1 MLLFAE
7 LALQQFD
14 GFAQIALDGDDWAL
28 LQLPLFVGEIGAQGR
43 QLGFI
48 LFVNSCIFIGNYP
61 GPGSHWEMYLL
72 QEFPGYN
79 GIPLPEFWEDR
90 FGSWL

>member
-48 LFVNSCIFIGNYP
+48 LFVNSRIFIGRRRLR
-61 GPGSHWEMYLL
+61 LL
-72 QEFPGYN
+72 EVELHQTRLRQQDIDLVEQKNRRITFLN
-79 GIPLPEFWEDR
+79 I
-90 FGSWL
+90 